1 MKRFSQELKYISY
14 SPTLYSDED
23 VKPSCSTSANTNPTA
38 TSSLPKKKSIQSSK
52 EKRATGSSSQKA
64 KKKAQSKGRKAGKAK
79 GKVGRKKKKK
89 KLVAKKKAVNKSLQ
103 ENGSD
108 KARLHNGHI
117 SKSSPTKKARR
128 TSVCSSAKTAL
139 IVEQVRNS

>member
-14 SPTLYSDED
+14 SSTLYSDED

-38 TSSLPKKKSIQSSK
+38 TSSLPKRKSIQSSK

-89 KLVAKKKAVNKSLQ
+89 LVAKKKAVNKSVQ

-108 KARLHNGHI
+108 KARVHNGHI

-139 IVEQVRNS
+139 IVEQVRHS